1 MKTDPSTT
9 YLGIA
14 LKNPVVVSACPLPG
28 EMDVL
33 RKLEEFGAAAV
44 VMPSL
49 FEEQVEHS
57 RALANGGS
65 DREGIVSMVDQLA
78 HFQTLKEYNKGPDAY
93 LKHLSS
99 AKLAVSIPIIGSLN
113 VTGPGDACRYA
124 TRIQEAGADA
134 VELNIF
140 FLATDPQTTSREVEA
155 RYVEVVASVRERIS
169 IPLAVKISPYFTALP
184 NLASRLVEAGANG
197 LVLFNRFLQ
206 PEIDLDAMR
215 VAPRLALSTHDELRL
230 ALRWIGLLHGRI
242 SCSLAA
248 SGGAHFA
255 DDVVKLVLAGADV
268 VMVAST
274 LYEHGVAVLQTLV
287 EGLVYWLESNDYR
300 SLEQM
305 KGILSQQKC
314 ADPGAFER
322 ANYTRALATYV
333 SQGGLQ

>member
-1 MKTDPSTT
+1 MRTDPSTT

-14 LKNPVVVSACPLPG
+14 LKNPLVVAACPLPG

-49 FEEQVEHS
+49 FEEQIEHS
-57 RALANGGS
+57 AALAAGLS
-65 DREGIVSMVDQLA
+65 DREGIVPMVDQLA
-78 HFQTLKEYNKGPDAY
+78 HYQTLKEYNKGPDAY
-93 LKHLSS
+93 LKHIRL

-134 VELNIF
+134 LEMNIF
-140 FLATDPQTTSREVEA
+140 FLATDPKTTSREVEA

-169 IPLAVKISPYFTALP
+169 IPLTVKLGPYFTALP
-184 NLASRLVEAGANG
+184 NLAARLVEAGANG

-206 PEIDLDAMR
+206 PEIDLEAMR

-242 SCSLAA
+242 RCSLAA
-248 SGGAHFA
+248 SGGIHFA
-255 DDVVKLVLAGADV
+255 DDVVKLLLAGADV

-274 LYEHGVAVLQTLV
+274 LYRHGVAVLQTLV
-287 EGLVYWLESNDYR
+287 EGLVYWLESNDFQ

-305 KGILSQQKC
+305 KGILSHHKC
-314 ADPGAFER
+314 SDPGVFER
-322 ANYTRALATYV
+322 ANYTKALATFV
-333 SQGGLQ
+333 SLGGVQ

>member
-9 YLGIA
+9 YLGMS

-33 RKLEEFGAAAV
+33 KKLEEFGAAAV

-49 FEEQVEHS
+49 FEEQVEHLQ
-57 RALANGGS
+57 ALATGS
-65 DREGIVSMVDQLA
+65 AEPEGSVPMVDQLA
-78 HFQTLKEYNKGPDAY
+78 HFQTLKEYNRGPEAY
-93 LKHLSS
+93 LKHLGA

-124 TRIQEAGADA
+124 SRMQEAGADA
-134 VELNIF
+134 LELNIF

-155 RYVEVVASVRERIS
+155 RYIEVVASVRERIS
-169 IPLAVKISPYFTALP
+169 IPLAVKIGPYFTALP
-184 NLASRLVEAGANG
+184 NLASRLAEAGANG

-215 VAPRLALSTHDELRL
+215 VAPRLELSTHEELRL
-230 ALRWIGLLHGRI
+230 ALRWVGLLHGRV

-255 DDVVKLVLAGADV
+255 DDVIKLVLAGADV

-274 LYEHGVAVLQTLV
+274 LYRHGVAVLQTLI

-300 SLEQM
+300 SLEQI
-305 KGILSQQKC
+305 KGILSQHKC
-314 ADPGAFER
+314 SDPGAFKR
-322 ANYTRALATYV
+322 ANYTKALATYV
-333 SQGGLQ
+333 R